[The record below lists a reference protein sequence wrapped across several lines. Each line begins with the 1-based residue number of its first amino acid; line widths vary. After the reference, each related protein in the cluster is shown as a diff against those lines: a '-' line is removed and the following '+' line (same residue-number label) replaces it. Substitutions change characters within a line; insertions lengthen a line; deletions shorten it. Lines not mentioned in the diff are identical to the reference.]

1 MCCSVNVTISPANI
15 SLTYNWSNGA
25 NTNTINNLQAGT
37 YRVTITD
44 SVGCTRIKT
53 YTITEPNELL
63 FDSLKVQHVN
73 GSTSGNIYV
82 TGVGGSAPITYSIDG
97 TTYVS
102 TNLFLGLG
110 IGSYTVY
117 IKDGNG
123 CIISQSVVVE
133 NHTGIFTSKENSNIQ
148 LLNNASN
155 TEIYFSIETNYSS
168 LINFEIFDIQGKKLL
183 SNHKPFIVSQNLNEK
198 IDISNLSNGIYLLSF
213 NDEKSLLKTF
223 KIVKY

>member
-1 MCCSVNVTISPANI
+1 
-15 SLTYNWSNGA
+15 
-25 NTNTINNLQAGT
+25 
-37 YRVTITD
+37 
-44 SVGCTRIKT
+44 
-53 YTITEPNELL
+53 
-63 FDSLKVQHVN
+63 
-73 GSTSGNIYV
+73 
-82 TGVGGSAPITYSIDG
+82 
-97 TTYVS
+97 VS

-123 CIISQSVVVE
+123 CIISQSVVVD